1 MGKIS
6 SSITHRFKKILEA
19 TLGQLIG
26 RSINFLIP
34 FVLLHLYIP
43 SKTTDA
49 FFLAFSI
56 AFFFFGTIAN
66 TLTDASIP
74 QAVRGQP
81 LLKTWLR
88 LQLGIFFAVI
98 AVGIVWVAN
107 HINNAS
113 PPLTLLL
120 GIGAMVIGA
129 VFAAFSSG
137 VLSAQESY
145 IWPGM
150 LWGLRALPLLAW
162 WFVHPSDQVLG
173 WLMLALGGADLL
185 RAYYLEQ
192 MPRQSAQI
200 WACGYW
206 NSLKGYFPV
215 IVAGMI
221 GGLNPVVDRFI
232 ATQADAGGVSLL
244 EAGERFYGALAT
256 LATIGVMNVILV
268 KLSHKHDRIGFEQL
282 YQSILGVGALWAV
295 GWTLLGLVGWIMV
308 GEWLIKHF
316 FRVDAGQATLIDTIY
331 LYYLAGLPAFVL
343 GLICVRA
350 YLAKGWQRS
359 LIVLSFL
366 SVGANAGL
374 SLELFKFIGIPG
386 ISLATTAVYTL
397 ITLSMLVHLSQLSRA
412 IPFDNS
418 QSSH

>member
-6 SSITHRFKKILEA
+6 FSINYRFKKILEA

-34 FVLLHLYIP
+34 FVLLNLYVP
-43 SKTTDA
+43 SKTTDG

-74 QAVRGQP
+74 QTVRGQP
-81 LLKTWLR
+81 LLNARLR
-88 LQLGIFFAVI
+88 LQLGIVFAVI
-98 AVGIVWVAN
+98 AIGIVWIAN
-107 HINNAS
+107 YTNNTS

-120 GIGAMVIGA
+120 GIAAMVIGA
-129 VFAAFSSG
+129 IFAAFSAG
-137 VLSAQESY
+137 VLNAQESY
-145 IWPGM
+145 IWPGI

-162 WFVHPSDQVLG
+162 WFAHPTDQVLS

-185 RAYYLEQ
+185 RAYCLEQ
-192 MPRQSAQI
+192 MPRRSAQI
-200 WACGYW
+200 WACGHW
-206 NSLKGYFPV
+206 NSLHGYFPV

-268 KLSHKHDRIGFEQL
+268 KLSHKHDRIGFERL
-282 YQSILGVGALWAV
+282 YQSILGIGALWAG
-295 GWTLLGLVGWIMV
+295 GWTLLGLAGWIV
-308 GEWLIKHF
+308 TSEWLMKHF
-316 FRVDAGQATLIDTIY
+316 FRVDAGQAALIDTIY

-350 YLAKGWQRS
+350 YLAQGWQRS
-359 LIVLSFL
+359 LIVLSLL

-374 SLELFKFIGIPG
+374 SLGLFHFIGIPG

-397 ITLSMLVHLSQLSRA
+397 VTLSMLLHLSQLSRA

-418 QSSH
+418 QSSY